1 MVLHF
6 LEWAKVIYF
15 CKDEENSS
23 AQEDAEEEDGYLV
36 SKERKTS
43 IPQKKKVQEA
53 PKSCFAALTSQ
64 NIKLIYL
71 KRTLLQSLLK
81 SDESFEDKVVGS
93 FVRIKSDPNDFLQKN
108 SHQLQQVT
116 GVKKTF
122 GSGDAG
128 LETYLQLSNWTKDVL
143 ISSLSEDDFSEAEC
157 EDLRERVKAG
167 LLKRLTVVEL
177 ELKAH
182 DLHEDITK
190 HWIDKEIK
198 MLQRRI
204 DHANEKGWRRELYEY
219 LQKRQLLMTKS
230 EQERLLSE
238 KPKVVAEEL
247 EPEAT
252 KAGASERDE
261 EKSGSPEPEQTRLF
275 GENLKVEAKEPE
287 KETMPLDAPEEPEK
301 ETMLLDAPEEPEKET
316 MPLDAPEKPEKETMP
331 LDAPEKPEKETMPP
345 LDASKEV
352 GAVKC
357 FSGSTLRGPSDL
369 LAAGMALSL
378 QVATSP
384 TRNLY
389 SSFKEAAKESVVIEL
404 SDDDEDGDIANGNQL
419 VSPCPRPVDEKVWY
433 YMDPQ
438 GVVQGPFTL
447 IQLREWY
454 AYSYFHPK
462 FCVWKAGQ
470 GPQQPVLL
478 VDVLRR
484 YSMI

>member
-1 MVLHF
+1 MKDDPGFWVEETNDQFSFPLKRKRSFKSKKLVFVGWGSKPLIEFLQSIGRETSREYSRHEVNAIILDYVNSNNLLNPQKKKRILCDERLKTLFGKKSIPRIKIYDLLEVHF
-6 LEWAKVIYF
+6 IENRDDS
-15 CKDEENSS
+15 DEENSS
-23 AQEDAEEEDGYLV
+23 AQEDAEEEDG
-36 SKERKTS
+36 
-43 IPQKKKVQEA
+43 
-53 PKSCFAALTSQ
+53 
-64 NIKLIYL
+64 
-71 KRTLLQSLLK
+71 
-81 SDESFEDKVVGS
+81 
-93 FVRIKSDPNDFLQKN
+93 
-108 SHQLQQVT
+108 
-116 GVKKTF
+116 VKKTF
-122 GSGDAG
+122 GPGDAG

-204 DHANEKGWRRELYEY
+204 DHANEKGWRREYPLQCQKFTLYEY

-275 GENLKVEAKEPE
+275 GESLKAEAKEPE

-301 ETMLLDAPEEPEKET
+301 ETM
-316 MPLDAPEKPEKETMP
+316 PLDAPEKPEKKTM
-331 LDAPEKPEKETMPP
+331 P

-357 FSGSTLRGPSDL
+357 FPGSTLRGPSDL

-404 SDDDEDGDIANGNQL
+404 SDDDEDGAIANGNQL

-454 AYSYFHPK
+454 TYSYFHPK